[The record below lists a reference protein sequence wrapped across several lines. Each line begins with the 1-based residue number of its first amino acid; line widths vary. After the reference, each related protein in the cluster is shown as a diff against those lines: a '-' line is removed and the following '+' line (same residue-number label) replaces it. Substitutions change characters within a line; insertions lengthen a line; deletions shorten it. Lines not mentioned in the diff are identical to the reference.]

1 MSETM
6 GQRIYNLRK
15 QRGLTLEELGKLVG
29 VGKSTVRKWE
39 NGMIAN
45 MGRDKIAKLAE
56 VFNVSPA
63 WLMGYEDNNTSDT
76 VSNTYYLDPET
87 AKAAQEV
94 FDDPDLRVLF
104 DAARGSRPEDIRM
117 AADML
122 RRFKETNPGG

>member
-1 MSETM
+1 MEETM

-15 QRGLTLEELGKLVG
+15 KNGLTLEELGNRVG

-63 WLMGYEDNNTSDT
+63 WLMGYEEEQKPLDGVDRLALDII
-76 VSNTYYLDPET
+76 SNPTLYALFELARD
-87 AKAAQEV
+87 AKSE
-94 FDDPDLRVLF
+94 DLKLTTEF
-104 DAARGSRPEDIRM
+104 LKRM
-117 AADML
+117 
-122 RRFKETNPGG
+122 KGE